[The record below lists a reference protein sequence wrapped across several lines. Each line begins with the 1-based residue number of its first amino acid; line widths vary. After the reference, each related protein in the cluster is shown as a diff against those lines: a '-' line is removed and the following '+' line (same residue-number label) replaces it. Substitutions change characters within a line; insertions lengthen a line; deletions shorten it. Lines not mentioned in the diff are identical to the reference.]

1 MTTSRVTRFAC
12 YLLPLSFCL
21 FLAAAPPQAESPDDL
36 IRRANDVF
44 RSGDKDAADKLYATA
59 EERAPDPGLVAFNR
73 GAVLFD
79 RKQYRDAEQH
89 YERVL
94 KDAECP
100 PERAARAWYNRGT
113 CLLWRGGSIEV
124 YRAAIACFEHT
135 LDSPAADK
143 PLKDRAAD
151 NLELAKLLWNEE
163 RKKEENKKKSPNTDV
178 PPEENPQA
186 RPDPD
191 KQAGGNDDAGNE
203 TDPSRNGNNPKSVGT
218 QPQQLPNGANNPMPT
233 EQTAPGNN
241 ATIQPLEDK
250 SEVQQLS
257 EKDARANMSEIVKRI
272 KREQQSLLRTLY
284 GPERPS
290 VRDW

>member
-1 MTTSRVTRFAC
+1 MATSRVTRFAC

-21 FLAAAPPQAESPDDL
+21 FLAAAPPQTESPDDL

-113 CLLWRGGSIEV
+113 CLLWRGGSIDV